1 MREQHTDRHTYI
13 QTYRQR
19 DRQTELK
26 YYIRY
31 FGRPEKVDAY
41 TVLLWNCA
49 SNKRVPWLQKGSYCK
64 CFMDV
69 FVSILQ
75 HSMDSM
81 TKIMFVTFFSSSNE
95 VEY

>member
-1 MREQHTDRHTYI
+1 MFSCCIFMFSLLLNNSCSFHI
-13 QTYRQR
+13 ISN
-19 DRQTELK
+19 LLS
-26 YYIRY
+26 Y

-49 SNKRVPWLQKGSYCK
+49 SNKRVLWLQKGAYCK

-69 FVSILQ
+69 FVCKLQ

-81 TKIMFVTFFSSSNE
+81 TKRMFVTLYSSSNK
-95 VEY
+95 VDY